1 MSNSESKNS
10 PAAVISFE
18 GQPEKL
24 RACLHALA
32 GWVSPVIVVHSE
44 SDERVKTIAEEFKA
58 SIFTCPDLD
67 INSRW
72 SSGLGLTNN
81 RWVLLIRSDEV
92 VTGQLRKTVVEKLN
106 SKGDTPC
113 QFPLPLTTVFLK
125 KRLKYSL
132 DWHDSQPS
140 CLVYL
145 SPNSNDLG
153 KLPKKYVPFDGELI
167 RYGED
172 TLSDC
177 ENAVIKKADERA
189 TRLAQKNS
197 SFSFRSLFIRAVIS
211 SMRRF
216 GEAYFSRKG
225 FKEGFEGI
233 VFAVCD
239 AHAELLGY
247 LRYYELYVREGK
259 LLRDNLPSL
268 KNILVIKLRDIGDNI
283 LCTPLIHN
291 LKQHLPDVSISV
303 LTWSYSK
310 PVFDQNPHIDRL
322 FDLPKDP
329 SSNDINKLCREFSS
343 LNFDL
348 VMSTHSGGLS
358 SNLLSRIPTKYR
370 INNYYRG
377 RNKSYNLITQESDYY
392 RSSIERDLDCMR
404 SLGLKPNNL
413 KTEIFLND
421 EELRWAREEFKAKG
435 LDPAKK
441 TVLIHPTAA
450 VPIREWPLEKFSEL
464 TLKLNQQENIQPI
477 IICTDSEYPKIKTL
491 LDDIPGLVIFHQ
503 MTVRQMMA
511 VIHECDLVIDNDSSP
526 SHVATAFGIPAIVL
540 FSQAIREIF
549 RPYHPEKDQ
558 HFVFYNDVDCRE
570 CELTHCDD
578 RICLDFS
585 PDEVFAKALELIYD
599 SPKHS
604 A

>member
-1 MSNSESKNS
+1 MSDSESKNS

-32 GWVSPVIVVHSE
+32 SWVSPIIVVHSE
-44 SDERVKTIAEEFKA
+44 SDEGAKQIAEEFKA
-58 SIFTCPDLD
+58 STLDCPGLD
-67 INSRW
+67 TNSKW
-72 SSGLGLTNN
+72 SSGASQVNK

-92 VTGQLRKTVVEKLN
+92 VTGQLRKTIVEKLKN
-106 SKGDTPC
+106 KEDTPC
-113 QFPLPLTTVFLK
+113 QYPLPLTMVFLK
-125 KRLKYSL
+125 KRLKYPL
-132 DWHDSQPS
+132 DWHDAQPS
-140 CLVYL
+140 SLTCLSQNTKTL
-145 SPNSNDLG
+145 S
-153 KLPKKYVPFDGELI
+153 KLPKKYASFDGELI

-177 ENAVIKKADERA
+177 ENTVVNKAEERA
-189 TRLAQKNS
+189 TRLAQNNPGS
-197 SFSFRSLFIRAVIS
+197 SLRSLFIRALIS
-211 SMRRF
+211 SMKGF
-216 GEAYFSRKG
+216 GEAYFFRKG
-225 FKEGFEGI
+225 FKNGFEGI

-239 AHAELLGY
+239 AHTELLGY
-247 LRYYELYVREGK
+247 LRYYELYIREGK
-259 LLRDNLPSL
+259 VLRDNLPPI

-291 LKQHLPDVSISV
+291 LKQALPNASISV

-310 PVFDQNPHIDRL
+310 PVFEQNPHIDRL

-329 SSNDINKLCREFSS
+329 SSTDIDKLCDELSAM
-343 LNFDL
+343 NFDL
-348 VMSTHSGGLS
+348 AMNTHSGGVS
-358 SNLLSRIPTKYR
+358 SNLLSRITTKHR

-377 RNKSYNLITQESDYY
+377 RNKSFNLITPESDYY

-404 SLGLKPNNL
+404 SLGLESGST
-413 KTEIFLND
+413 KTEIFLTD
-421 EELRWAREEFKAKG
+421 DELRWAREELKDKG
-435 LDPAKK
+435 LNPSNK

-450 VPIREWPLEKFSEL
+450 VPIREWPLEKFSQL
-464 TLKLNQQENIQPI
+464 AQRLNQQENIQPI
-477 IICTDSEYPKIKTL
+477 VICTDSEYPKIKTL
-491 LDDIPGLVIFHQ
+491 LDDIPGLVILHQ

-511 VIHECDLVIDNDSSP
+511 IIHECDLVIDNDSSP
-526 SHVATAFGIPAIVL
+526 SHVATAFGVPAIVL

-549 RPYHPEKDQ
+549 RPYHPVNDQ

-585 PDEVFAKALELIYD
+585 PDEVYTQALKMLSHEED
-599 SPKHS
+599 
-604 A
+604 

>member
-1 MSNSESKNS
+1 MSHSESKNS

-18 GQPEKL
+18 GQAEEL
-24 RACLHALA
+24 RACLHALT

-44 SDERVKTIAEEFKA
+44 SDESVKQIAEEFKA
-58 SIFTCPDLD
+58 STFVCPDPD

-72 SSGLGLTNN
+72 GSGLNLINY
-81 RWVLLIRSDEV
+81 RWALLIRSNEV
-92 VTGQLRKTVVEKLN
+92 VTGQLRKTVMEKSN
-106 SKGDTPC
+106 STGDTPC

-145 SPNSNDLG
+145 SQNSNDHG
-153 KLPKKYVPFDGELI
+153 ALPKKYAPFDGELI
-167 RYGED
+167 RYGEN

-177 ENAVIKKADERA
+177 ENTVIRKADERA
-189 TRLAQKNS
+189 ARLAKNKPT
-197 SFSFRSLFIRAVIS
+197 FSFRSLFIRAVIS
-211 SMRRF
+211 SMKIF
-216 GEAYFSRKG
+216 GTAYFSRKG

-247 LRYYELYVREGK
+247 LRYYELYIREGK

-291 LKQHLPDVSISV
+291 LKQHLPGASISV

-310 PVFDQNPHIDRL
+310 PVFEQNPHIDRL
-322 FDLPKDP
+322 FDLPKEP
-329 SSNDINKLCREFSS
+329 SSTDINKLCKEFS
-343 LNFDL
+343 LMNFDL
-348 VMSTHSGGLS
+348 VMNTHSGGLS
-358 SNLLSRIPTKYR
+358 SNLLSRITSKYR

-377 RNKSYNLITQESDYY
+377 RNKSYNLITQESDFY
-392 RSSIERDLDCMR
+392 RSSIERDIDCMR
-404 SLGLKPNNL
+404 SLGLEPSNI
-413 KTEIFLND
+413 KTELFLSD
-421 EELRWAREEFKAKG
+421 EELRWAKEEFKAKG

-477 IICTDSEYPKIKTL
+477 IICTDPEYAKIKNL
-491 LDDIPGLVIFHQ
+491 RDDIPGLTIFHQ
-503 MTVRQMMA
+503 MTVRQMVA
-511 VIHECDLVIDNDSSP
+511 VIHESDLVIDNDSSP

-540 FSQAIREIF
+540 FSLAVREIF
-549 RPYHPEKDQ
+549 RPYHPVKDQ
-558 HFVFYNDVDCRE
+558 HFVFYKDVDCRE

-585 PDEVFAKALELIYD
+585 PDEVYTQALKMLSHEEG
-599 SPKHS
+599 
-604 A
+604 